1 MEDRPTQQDLQNI
14 HEQASIIEDIIKNYA
29 DGVKETFGTK
39 IAVNVFV
46 NAGVSTIALG
56 LSLIK
61 KDDIERLAAMIRTFM
76 AIGDAT
82 KRELSENEAHEILKK
97 IMEKK

>member
-1 MEDRPTQQDLQNI
+1 MEDQPTQQDLQNI
-14 HEQASIIEDIIKNYA
+14 HEQACIIEDIIKNYA
-29 DGVKETFGTK
+29 EGVAEAFGK
-39 IAVNVFV
+39 KVAINVFM
-46 NAGVSTIALG
+46 NAGVSIIAFG

-61 KDDIERLAAMIRTFM
+61 DNDIERWAAMLRTFM

>member
-1 MEDRPTQQDLQNI
+1 MEDQPTQQDLQNI
-14 HEQASIIEDIIKNYA
+14 HEQACIIEDIIKNYVE
-29 DGVKETFGTK
+29 GVAKAFGTK
-39 IAVNVFV
+39 VAINVFM
-46 NAGVSTIALG
+46 NAGVATIALG
-56 LSLIK
+56 LSFIK
-61 KDDIERLAAMIRTFM
+61 DNDNERLVAMLRTFT